1 MTGAPPNRLPFYFTG
16 GWFRMGVDEPQFS
29 VQPEVAFEFHNSD
42 KGSPPLLAADVYVAE
57 LADAFADQ
65 PLWLAAGIEPQ

>member
-42 KGSPPLLAADVYVAE
+42 KGSPPLLAADV
-57 LADAFADQ
+57 
-65 PLWLAAGIEPQ
+65 